1 MNRRAFLGR
10 LAAAGSLA
18 ALAGCNDLGGQA
30 NTLPSIGRAEGCGPY
45 DPTIGGTA
53 EWRSVGGDPAGTG
66 VFPADSVPD
75 TPLSVDWT
83 FPIDGAS
90 GTTRPVVG
98 DGRVYTHDFDS
109 TVYAVDAETGE
120 SVWRQ
125 GITEPRGSPA
135 VAADA
140 VVVISEEHVVGFDPA
155 TGAELWTGPT
165 GDPHSFNGSPVV
177 ADGIAYVPFGLSLYA
192 IDVSDGTVRWKHT
205 TGEETVGTPAITDGT
220 VYYGDEDTY
229 VYALD
234 AATGAERWRYKTE
247 AHVRCNVTVADGRVF
262 TATWD
267 GEVLGL
273 DTTTGERSW
282 SYRIGGV
289 PELVASDGANTYV
302 ATDNRLY
309 AFDPETGVACWST
322 GEYAGSYD
330 SGLAVA
336 DGRVYVPTALTRQGS
351 YTVPGILD
359 AASGKLEWQLGQ
371 TPNADRLGFEM
382 GPVVVDGAVYATGG
396 GAKTL
401 RLTRMS

>member
-18 ALAGCNDLGGQA
+18 ALAGCTDVGGQA

-45 DPTIGGTA
+45 EPTVDGTA

-83 FPIDGAS
+83 FSIDGAS
-90 GTTRPVVG
+90 GTTRPVVA

-120 SVWRQ
+120 SVWQAR
-125 GITEPRGSPA
+125 TSEPCGSPA
-135 VAADA
+135 VAESA
-140 VVVISEEHVVGFDPA
+140 VVVLSEDGVVGFDRA
-155 TGAELWTGPT
+155 TGEELWTGPT
-165 GDPHSFNGSPVV
+165 GDPATFNGSPDVV
-177 ADGIAYVPFGLSLYA
+177 DDTAYVPLGLPLYA
-192 IDVSDGTVRWKHT
+192 LDAADGTVLWEHT
-205 TGEETVGTPAITDGT
+205 TGEETVATPAIADGT

-234 AATGAERWRYKTE
+234 RTTGEERWRYKTDS
-247 AHVRCNVTVADGRVF
+247 HVECNVSVVDGTVFA
-262 TATWD
+262 AAAD
-267 GEVLGL
+267 GEVLGI
-273 DTTTGERSW
+273 DAANGEKQW
-282 SYRIGGV
+282 SDSIGGV
-289 PELVASDGANTYV
+289 PELVAADGANTYV

-309 AFDPETGVACWST
+309 AFDPETGLPCWST

-330 SGLAVA
+330 SGLAVG
-336 DGRVYVPTALTRQGS
+336 DGRIYVPTALTRQGS
-351 YTVPGILD
+351 YTIPGILD
-359 AASGKLEWQLGQ
+359 AASGKLEWRLEQ
-371 TPNADRLGFEM
+371 TPTKDGLAFEM